1 MYVLKQRMCDRCK
14 SYISVSSYRE
24 RDENGKDRLVVDC
37 GTCITCGKIE
47 ILPQDDFK
55 EFVSEHCISMRRLI

>member
-1 MYVLKQRMCDRCK
+1 MYVLKQRMCDRCG
-14 SYISVSSYRE
+14 SYIHVSSYKE
-24 RDENGKDRLVVDC
+24 RDDYGKDISVVDC